1 MTHYDQKDAHGKKV
15 RVYIYAETWG
25 RVEPSQED
33 AFLREACQLHD
44 ALHRVCAIA
53 TEG

>member
-44 ALHRVCAIA
+44 VSMVAELVPRC
-53 TEG
+53 